1 MFKTVIILG
10 SSRSNG
16 NTANLCVTVAKALNA
31 AVFDLNDYVIGP
43 YRYDQ
48 CYDDDFQLLIRGVI
62 QYDRI
67 ILATPMYW
75 YTASAQMK
83 TFLDR
88 LSDLLEKD
96 NIQGQALKRKKAALL
111 GTGKDIQPP
120 DCFEAVFAKTFNYLG
135 MTYEGMFYSSVNQL
149 EKESTYNFQ
158 LNEFCQSLV

>member
-1 MFKTVIILG
+1 MLKTSIILG

-16 NTANLCVTVAKALNA
+16 NAASVCKTVAQQLGAD
-31 AVFDLNDYVIGP
+31 VFDLNDYVIGP

-48 CYDDDFQLLIRGVI
+48 RYDDDFQFLIRDVI
-62 QYDRI
+62 EYDRI

-96 NIQGQALKRKKAALL
+96 NIQGQALKQKKAALL
-111 GTGKDIQPP
+111 GTGKDLQPP
-120 DCFEAVFAKTFNYLG
+120 ACFEEVFAKTFKYLG
-135 MTYEGMFYSSVNQL
+135 MTYEGMFYCSVNQL
-149 EKESTYNFQ
+149 EKESIYNFQ
-158 LNEFCQSLV
+158 LNEFCQSLA